1 MNKFNKYFT
10 PDERNIIIFIVV
22 FLVIGLVVLN
32 VKNISS
38 VLDADSTSTV
48 QDSIKKVVEKSHE
61 PMAININVADIETL
75 AELPG
80 IGPAK
85 AQAIFEYRT
94 RQESLSSLIELVNI
108 KGIGIKTLAKLLP
121 YLEMIGDS
129 TEVYTFVAEE
139 TPASDTSLTTG
150 MTEKININTASG
162 EQLQNLSGVGE
173 KKAQTIIDYRNENG
187 SFETIEEIMN
197 VKGIGESIYQKI
209 KEKIKVST
217 NKDVNESIET
227 KEIIQDSMK
236 IKKSKETKNE

>member
-1 MNKFNKYFT
+1 MNKYLT

-61 PMAININVADIETL
+61 PMMININAADIETL

-94 RQESLSSLIELVNI
+94 QQESLSSLIEMTNI
-108 KGIGIKTLAKLLP
+108 KGIGKKTLAKLLP

-129 TEVYTFVAEE
+129 AEVYAFVAEE
-139 TPASDTSLTTG
+139 SPTTDTLLTAG
-150 MTEKININTASG
+150 VTEKININSASI
-162 EQLQNLSGVGE
+162 EQLQNLKGIGQ
-173 KKAQTIIDYRNENG
+173 KKAQAIIDYRNEQG

-197 VKGIGESIYQKI
+197 VKGIGQGIFDKI
-209 KEKIKVST
+209 K
-217 NKDVNESIET
+217 NSIEV
-227 KEIIQDSMK
+227 
-236 IKKSKETKNE
+236 

>member
-1 MNKFNKYFT
+1 MNKYFT

-61 PMAININVADIETL
+61 PMSININIADIETL

-108 KGIGIKTLAKLLP
+108 KGIGKKTLAKLLP
-121 YLEMIGDS
+121 FLEMIGDS
-129 TEVYTFVAEE
+129 AEIQ
-139 TPASDTSLTTG
+139 AFLTVEESKQILG
-150 MTEKININTASG
+150 KININSAPKSHLMSLT
-162 EQLQNLSGVGE
+162 GVGE
-173 KKAQTIIDYRNENG
+173 GKANAIIEYRQTNG
-187 SFETIEEIMN
+187 PFKSIEEIKN

-209 KEKIKVST
+209 KGKIKVY
-217 NKDVNESIET
+217 NKDINESIET
-227 KEIIQDSMK
+227 KEIIQDSIK

>member
-1 MNKFNKYFT
+1 MNKYFT

-61 PMAININVADIETL
+61 PMSININIADIETL

-94 RQESLSSLIELVNI
+94 QQESLASLIELVNI
-108 KGIGIKTLAKLLP
+108 KGIGKKTLAKLLP

-129 TEVYTFVAEE
+129 AEVKAF
-139 TPASDTSLTTG
+139 LTVEKSKQILG
-150 MTEKININTASG
+150 KININSASKSHLMSLTGIG
-162 EQLQNLSGVGE
+162 EG
-173 KKAQTIIDYRNENG
+173 KANAIIEYRKTNG
-187 SFETIEEIMN
+187 SFKYIEEIKN
-197 VKGIGESIYQKI
+197 VKGIGESIYHKI
-209 KEKIKVST
+209 KGKIKVY
-217 NKDVNESIET
+217 NQDVNESIET
-227 KEIIQDSMK
+227 KEIIQDSIK

>member
-1 MNKFNKYFT
+1 MNKYLT

-61 PMAININVADIETL
+61 PMMININAADIETL

-94 RQESLSSLIELVNI
+94 QQESLSSLIE
-108 KGIGIKTLAKLLP
+108 
-121 YLEMIGDS
+121 
-129 TEVYTFVAEE
+129 
-139 TPASDTSLTTG
+139 
-150 MTEKININTASG
+150 MTN
-162 EQLQNLSGVGE
+162 
-173 KKAQTIIDYRNENG
+173 
-187 SFETIEEIMN
+187 
-197 VKGIGESIYQKI
+197 
-209 KEKIKVST
+209 
-217 NKDVNESIET
+217 
-227 KEIIQDSMK
+227 
-236 IKKSKETKNE
+236 